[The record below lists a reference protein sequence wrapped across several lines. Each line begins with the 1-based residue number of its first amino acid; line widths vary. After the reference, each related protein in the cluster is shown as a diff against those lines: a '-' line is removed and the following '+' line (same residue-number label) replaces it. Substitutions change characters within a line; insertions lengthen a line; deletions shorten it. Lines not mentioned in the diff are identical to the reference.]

1 MLHYI
6 KRLNIEFNILKN
18 EILIKGIFGSSISNI
33 KDTSNYIKY
42 WFFLKKKNHLFFLK
56 KIFYILRCLFFG
68 WYLELKILGWTYYW
82 TKRKT
87 DSLLQIHLGFNH
99 DIGIKFPFF
108 FHFRVK
114 KRQIFIFSTDFFFLK
129 NLAKMLKQLR
139 FMTSYKLKGI
149 LFLNE
154 KVIIKQGKKEKFF

>member
-1 MLHYI
+1 MLHSI
-6 KRLNIEFNILKN
+6 KRLNIEFDILKN
-18 EILIKGIFGSSISNI
+18 QILIKGIFGSLNSYI
-33 KDTSNYIKY
+33 KDISNYIKY
-42 WFFLKKKNHLFFLK
+42 WFFLKKKNHLYFIK

-99 DIGIKFPFF
+99 DIGIRFPSFF
-108 FHFRVK
+108 YFRVK
-114 KRQIFIFSTDFFFLK
+114 KRQILIFSTDFFLLK
-129 NLAKMLKQLR
+129 NLAKMLKQIR

-149 LFLNE
+149 LFSNE